1 MCLSVFVFIS
11 ISVSQ
16 INRSYLDSSVL
27 FNSVKSKDQRFENAE
42 RKEFKCLADYVL
54 CLSFGLLISPVCGC
68 VLGAGIDMMMV
79 AMAVSAASPCCVLLL
94 RGSSSSSQ
102 AVSPGKSPRS
112 PQTSQVEG

>member
-54 CLSFGLLISPVCGC
+54 CLSLGLLIFTSVWLRVGGRHRHDDGSNGC
-68 VLGAGIDMMMV
+68 LCSIALLCP
-79 AMAVSAASPCCVLLL
+79 ASQ
-94 RGSSSSSQ
+94 R
-102 AVSPGKSPRS
+102 
-112 PQTSQVEG
+112 

>member
-1 MCLSVFVFIS
+1 MVNKYMCLSVFVFIS

-54 CLSFGLLISPVCGC
+54 CLSFGLLIFTSVWLRVGGRHRHDDGSNGC
-68 VLGAGIDMMMV
+68 LCSIALLCP
-79 AMAVSAASPCCVLLL
+79 ASQ
-94 RGSSSSSQ
+94 R
-102 AVSPGKSPRS
+102 
-112 PQTSQVEG
+112 

>member
-54 CLSFGLLISPVCGC
+54 CLSFSLLIFTSVWLRVGGRHRHDDGSNGC
-68 VLGAGIDMMMV
+68 LCSIALLCP
-79 AMAVSAASPCCVLLL
+79 ASQ
-94 RGSSSSSQ
+94 R
-102 AVSPGKSPRS
+102 
-112 PQTSQVEG
+112 

>member
-54 CLSFGLLISPVCGC
+54 CLSFGLLIFTSVWLRVGGRHRHDDGSNGC
-68 VLGAGIDMMMV
+68 LCSIALLCP
-79 AMAVSAASPCCVLLL
+79 ASQ
-94 RGSSSSSQ
+94 R
-102 AVSPGKSPRS
+102 
-112 PQTSQVEG
+112 